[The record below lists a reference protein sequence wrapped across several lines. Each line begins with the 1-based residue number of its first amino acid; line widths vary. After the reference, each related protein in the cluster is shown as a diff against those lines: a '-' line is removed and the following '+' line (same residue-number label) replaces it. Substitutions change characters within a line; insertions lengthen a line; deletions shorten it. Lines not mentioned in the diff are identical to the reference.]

1 MKTTRHICLHAMRIA
16 VIAAALL
23 TICGPKDDA
32 AAQETK
38 KETQTPD
45 SAKTRAADPKSEE
58 GSAIKTH
65 KASCRCGK
73 LNVTYKGPDPERIT
87 LCHCNSCQLRT
98 GTMFSVQGR
107 FPRGKVKIEGKS
119 TKWTFPSH
127 SGKRVTYRSCDSG
140 GATYHFCPVCGTTVY
155 WDIAAAPDVIGLAI
169 GTLTDPTFPPPK
181 ISGFE
186 AYGHPWAMKAADLP
200 IKRLD
205 LAEE

>member
-1 MKTTRHICLHAMRIA
+1 MKTTQHTCLYAMLIA
-16 VIAAALL
+16 VMAASLL
-23 TICGPKDDA
+23 TVCGPKDDA

-45 SAKTRAADPKSEE
+45 SAKTRADLKSEQ
-58 GSAIKTH
+58 GSAIKTR

-73 LNVTYKGPDPERIT
+73 LSVTYKGPDPERIT

-119 TKWTFPSH
+119 TKWTFPSD

-155 WDIAAAPDVIGLAI
+155 WDIAAAPDVIGIAI

-186 AYGHPWAMKAADLP
+186 SYGHPWAMKAADLP
-200 IKRLD
+200 IKRLK